1 MFTLG
6 HWDVNAYIIAQWSI
20 FYVVMDRKRHTRGLI
35 SPEVKSLLNLLNV
48 FDFTKFPTQL
58 GIFASLSL
66 YVTKKAWDKTKTR
79 LEKNKSNIVD
89 LIDNRQH
96 NSIQKVGVFIAK
108 STKPIESPKWW
119 SDDLQSQTELRLY
132 ICHHKDDIKCL
143 HLKCFGGPE
152 PCIDYYTEY
161 MKDIHFE
168 LVDLN
173 TAPTTNQ
180 GTEYGDIRKGIAKNA
195 RIALISQLV
204 LGDAL
209 VADSP
214 SVEYKEYIRN
224 VKEALKKEMDGTN
237 TIHTIQPFTKAQ
249 FDAFP
254 QLNHH
259 LKQQIEENKEFYEKV
274 LFEDLIQPQL
284 YHIKLHIVK
293 TGTDRFIKYTFCQN
307 P

>member
-1 MFTLG
+1 M
-6 HWDVNAYIIAQWSI
+6 NAYIIAQWSI

-79 LEKNKSNIVD
+79 LEKNKSNIGF
-89 LIDNRQH
+89 LSSNMQGLG
-96 NSIQKVGVFIAK
+96 SQKVGVFIAK

-132 ICHHKDDIKCL
+132 ICHSVGDIKCL

-168 LVDLN
+168 LVDLH

-180 GTEYGDIRKGIAKNA
+180 GTEYGDIRNGIAKNA

-204 LGDAL
+204 LKDAL
-209 VADSP
+209 VAGSP
-214 SVEYKEYIRN
+214 SVEYKEYIIL

-237 TIHTIQPFTKAQ
+237 IPTIQPFTKAQ

-259 LKQQIEENKEFYEKV
+259 LKQQTEENPDFYEKV

-284 YHIKLHIVK
+284 YHIKLHVVK
-293 TGTDRFIKYTFCQN
+293 TGAQRFIKYTFCQN

>member
-1 MFTLG
+1 M
-6 HWDVNAYIIAQWSI
+6 NAYIIAQWSI

-79 LEKNKSNIVD
+79 LEKNKSNIGF
-89 LIDNRQH
+89 LSSNMQGLG
-96 NSIQKVGVFIAK
+96 SQKVGVFIAK

-132 ICHHKDDIKCL
+132 ICRSEGDIKCL
-143 HLKCFGGPE
+143 HLKCFGGPA
-152 PCIDYYTEY
+152 PCIDYYPEQ
-161 MKDIHFE
+161 KDNIHFV
-168 LVDLN
+168 LVDLH
-173 TAPTTNQ
+173 TAPADK
-180 GTEYGDIRKGIAKNA
+180 GDEYKKIREGIAKNA

-209 VADSP
+209 AYSP
-214 SVEYKEYIRN
+214 NDNTDGKYKEYIRK
-224 VKEALKKEMDGTN
+224 VKEALKKEMDGPN
-237 TIHTIQPFTKAQ
+237 IPDIKQFTTTD
-249 FDAFP
+249 FNAFP
-254 QLNHH
+254 KTLSCLYH
-259 LKQQIEENKEFYEKV
+259 KDAENPEFYEKV

-284 YHIKLHIVK
+284 YHIKLHVVK
-293 TGTDRFIKYTFCQN
+293 TGAQRFIKYTFCQN